1 MAATSPITKRGLFAI
16 AAGAAL
22 LPALPAT
29 ASAFHP
35 GHDWFLTEARELIV
49 MTAQVNAGA
58 AEPFCDAWAK
68 RIDDFLTK
76 VEGLPLQPEN
86 AAIKALAI
94 TVIHC
99 DEPQEWT
106 MDMASDMRL
115 AGQVVQCL
123 TGVHH

>member
-1 MAATSPITKRGLFAI
+1 MATATHTTRRSLFAI

-99 DEPQEWT
+99 DEPLEWT
-106 MDMASDMRL
+106 TEGAMDTRL
-115 AGQVVQCL
+115 AGQIVQCL
-123 TGVHH
+123 TGGLN